1 MKVSWF
7 FVRFGYNLADFAWIC
22 EYLVVSAK
30 IRTFLLKSSED
41 LMFLTQIRQKK
52 YRSSTRTTSANV
64 FISFDQPDRCPTK
77 FDPTRSVG
85 FNGQWW
91 VCQLETQ
98 CQQVSCKLS
107 INPTRADLWTLLLWI
122 CVLQLVSYFH
132 LESYK
137 IFWEYK
143 ATQTLRNKIIE
154 KIYGHIYFL
163 KCVSECGVVF
173 FLEGVWC
180 TWRVVLFSF

>member
-1 MKVSWF
+1 MWLFLLKSGEGLLV
-7 FVRFGYNLADFAWIC
+7 FVRFGYNLADFAWIG
-22 EYLVVSAK
+22 EYLVISAK

-98 CQQVSCKLS
+98 CQQVSCKLG
-107 INPTRADLWTLLLWI
+107 INPTRANFGR
-122 CVLQLVSYFH
+122 SYCEFVFYSLFH
-132 LESYK
+132 TF
-137 IFWEYK
+137 I
-143 ATQTLRNKIIE
+143 
-154 KIYGHIYFL
+154 
-163 KCVSECGVVF
+163 
-173 FLEGVWC
+173 
-180 TWRVVLFSF
+180 